1 MYAPLPPKK
10 KWKRLFF
17 FYVIECSADQCCV
30 ILVLTPILIW
40 CLIDCWRNDD
50 DNNSWIVPSAGTRN
64 MLTLV
69 SSFNNFLSTILFVMG
84 RFLDHFFRDRNF
96 SGQEFVPIIMT
107 LTEWQQKR
115 CISQRSNNLY
125 RLLCQS
131 ESFWIKNNNG
141 SEIFLV
147 REIFFPWIRSSSWQK
162 LFLTKKTTLPRKII
176 WKAAT
181 TVKVSDNTFLYVPL
195 LLD

>member
-1 MYAPLPPKK
+1 M
-10 KWKRLFF
+10 
-17 FYVIECSADQCCV
+17 
-30 ILVLTPILIW
+30 LVLTLILIW
-40 CLIDCWRNDD
+40 CLIDCWRNED

-69 SSFNNFLSTILFVMG
+69 SSFNNFFSIILFAMG
-84 RFLDHFFRDRNF
+84 RFLDHFFQDRNF

-125 RLLCQS
+125 RLPCQS
-131 ESFWIKNNNG
+131 ESFWIRKIMDPKYFWFVSFSSHENG
-141 SEIFLV
+141 VLLD
-147 REIFFPWIRSSSWQK
+147 RNFFW
-162 LFLTKKTTLPRKII
+162 PRKQFCPQKVI

-181 TVKVSDNTFLYVPL
+181 V
-195 LLD
+195 